1 MGTDAVYIWAH
12 PEAVPQPSLVLAHH
26 AFVMALLS
34 HPLRIPANAIFTANV
49 ACVEINTIILVG
61 RRHFATW
68 LGEDTPCRNAFRLVT
83 DAVYWTTY
91 FGIRFG
97 IHPWMV
103 HVAWYRVPEP
113 ICERLL
119 IVSSTPLPSPFS
131 TRLGAGRGADGA
143 VARVS
148 SAGGVV
154 GRSSDLQHR
163 AARQADA
170 RSLACGT
177 VTG

>member
-103 HVAWYRVPEP
+103 QVAWYRVPEP

-119 IVSSTPLPSPFS
+119 IVSPPLLSPPHS
-131 TRLGAGRGADGA
+131 RCDSARAGALTVLLRVCPRQVGLLVGLVIFNTVLLVKQMRGAWH
-143 VARVS
+143 
-148 SAGGVV
+148 V
-154 GRSSDLQHR
+154 GR
-163 AARQADA
+163 
-170 RSLACGT
+170 
-177 VTG
+177 